1 MLFQGWAL
9 SILSCPQGRLSSWA
23 LSSLSCSQG
32 RLPREQGEG
41 QGGWG
46 SPGGEAV
53 GVGRPPPPTGAQ
65 HPFVWRH
72 GKHVCLPLGFSCSA
86 RPLPT
91 KKRSVSN
98 LHIPV
103 RPPGPEAKTGTWTFG
118 GLPRWPASSSGLS
131 CCGPVARRRGKYSR
145 EPTARESPWG
155 RVGADR
161 PGPRIT
167 TCPPQPPQGT
177 EGTSNPVAPWQVS
190 RTIFSFRNTPLCLWG
205 CRFPDL
211 SCPAGRC
218 SCGELLTIPGVRGA
232 G

>member
-53 GVGRPPPPTGAQ
+53 GVGRPPPTGAQ

-118 GLPRWPASSSGLS
+118 GLPRWPAYSSGLS